1 MKKLVFFACILCL
14 CTSFRYKADDSIVG
28 TWINSKGQVHL
39 QIYKQ
44 DNKYYGKI
52 IWLQSPNQPNG
63 MPKVDKNN
71 PDHSL
76 RTQPIIGL
84 VILRDFTYRDEEWTS
99 GRIYDPESGK
109 VYRGIMKMPDDATL
123 NMRGYIGISL
133 LGRTETWKRV
143 TK

>member
-1 MKKLVFFACILCL
+1 MKKLVYFACIFCL
-14 CTSFRYKADDSIVG
+14 CTSFRDTTGDAIVG
-28 TWINSKGQVHL
+28 TWINSKSQVHL

-44 DNKYYGKI
+44 DSKYYGKI

-71 PDHSL
+71 PDNSL
-76 RTQPIIGL
+76 RSQPIIGL
-84 VILRDFTYRDEEWTS
+84 VILKDFIYRDDEWVN

-109 VYRGIMKMPDDATL
+109 LYKCIMKMPDEITL
-123 NMRGYIGISL
+123 NMRGYVGISL

-143 TK
+143 K